1 MGNWSFKRAAKR
13 HNCAVGWW
21 IAEVSLLSADAH
33 LTTIPSSTLRQA
45 NQQAQRECASSER
58 ASMSENAERAVRYL
72 HEATQEEG
80 ESGKKGFSCRWFL
93 DRSFYCVTPG
103 NQMTHYY
110 RYGTADECKGT
121 WKNMYNCL
129 RASMMDE
136 EKRAVRAT
144 CSLCFAAM
152 ENDAN

>member
-1 MGNWSFKRAAKR
+1 
-13 HNCAVGWW
+13 
-21 IAEVSLLSADAH
+21 
-33 LTTIPSSTLRQA
+33 
-45 NQQAQRECASSER
+45 
-58 ASMSENAERAVRYL
+58 MSDNAERAVRYL

-80 ESGKKGFSCRWFL
+80 EDGKKEFSCRWFL

-136 EKRAVRAT
+136 EKRAEYLKGTALDPSKPPHT
-144 CSLCFAAM
+144 AGPLQSK
-152 ENDAN
+152 ETPGW